1 MGDSDS
7 AVSGSRLSWLSD
19 GSAPL
24 DGGGRCRCW
33 HTTTHELQSFLGAAT
48 EHLDFNQ
55 LHKFVRRWH
64 EVHQQ
69 YGPNRA
75 TEASTALAQT
85 VRELLGQDV
94 RAAYWRAPDG

>member
-7 AVSGSRLSWLSD
+7 AVSGSRRSWLRD

-55 LHKFVRRWH
+55 LHRFVRRWH

-69 YGPNRA
+69 YGPNRG

-85 VRELLGQDV
+85 VRELLGQDF
-94 RAAYWRAPDG
+94 RPTYLRPPDG